1 MTFSTEGQGFFIYL
15 FHLTV
20 FLSYASSCRRP
31 DDSRL
36 TASLA
41 LSVARMRTRA
51 LQPKWRKLVTPSTPT
66 ADYQA
71 VATADGSTS
80 GSTNAHTST
89 DT

>member
-1 MTFSTEGQGFFIYL
+1 MTFSTGGQGFFIYL

-66 ADYQA
+66 ADYQT
-71 VATADGSTS
+71 VAAADATTGA
-80 GSTNAHTST
+80 TNS
-89 DT
+89 